1 MPMPDPA
8 AQPLPTSAL
17 APLRHPVFRMLWI
30 AWLIANTCMWMNDVA
45 AAWLMT
51 SLTTSPVMVA
61 LVQSASTLPVFLL
74 GLPSGAL
81 ADILDR
87 RRYLMFTQFWVAVVA
102 VLICLTVLADA
113 MSARMLLFLTFANGI
128 GLAMRMPVFAA
139 IVPSLVPREQ
149 LQPAIALNGV
159 AMNASRIVGPIVA
172 GALLASAGSVYV
184 FALNAVLSVV
194 SGFVILRWRHEPTP
208 SALPGE
214 RFLGAIRVGVQYVR
228 QSARMHTVLLRV
240 ALFFVQSTALL
251 ALLPLVA
258 RDMPGGGAGSFT
270 LLLACLG
277 VGAIASALLL
287 PRLRQR
293 MALDHLVRN
302 GSLLQAAAT
311 LVVAFAPNLFVAAPA
326 MVAAGMAW
334 LSVAN
339 TLSVSAQLSLPDWVR
354 ARGMSIYQMAL
365 MGSSAFSAAL
375 WGYVASL
382 SDVRTSLVLAAVS
395 GTLALPLLR
404 RFKLAA
410 HAEEDLTPTHTIT
423 PPVATRPVDRAAG
436 PVLVTVEYRIDPAT
450 TTEFHAVMQA
460 TRRSRLRHGALAWEL
475 FRDASDADRYI
486 EYIID
491 ETWVEH
497 LRRFDRLTAADAALR
512 ERRLALHTGA
522 EAPKVS
528 RYIAEPPGP
537 AA

>member
-1 MPMPDPA
+1 MPDHAENAAPA
-8 AQPLPTSAL
+8 SAL
-17 APLRHPVFRMLWI
+17 APLRHPVFRMLWS

-51 SLTTSPVMVA
+51 SLSASPVMVA

-87 RRYLMFTQFWVAVVA
+87 RRYLMFTQFWVAAVA
-102 VLICLTVLADA
+102 VLICITVLADA

-139 IVPSLVPREQ
+139 IVPSLVPRAH

-159 AMNASRIVGPIVA
+159 AMNASRIVGPVIA

-194 SGFVILRWRHEPTP
+194 AGFVILRWRHEPAP

-214 RFLGAIRVGVQYVR
+214 RFLGAIRVGLQYVR
-228 QSARMHTVLLRV
+228 QSSRMHTVLLRV
-240 ALFFVQSTALL
+240 AVFFLQSTALL

-258 RDMPGGGAGSFT
+258 RDLRGGARTFT

-277 VGAIASALLL
+277 IGAIASALLL

-293 MALDHLVRN
+293 MALDHVVRN
-302 GSLLQAAAT
+302 GTLLQAAAT
-311 LVVAFAPNLFVAAPA
+311 LVVAFAPNVYVAAPA
-326 MVAAGMAW
+326 MVAAGVAW
-334 LSVAN
+334 LTVAN

-365 MGSSAFSAAL
+365 MGSSAISAGV
-375 WGYVASL
+375 WGYVATL

-410 HAEEDLTPTHTIT
+410 HAEEDLTPSHAFTL
-423 PPVATRPVDRAAG
+423 PVASRPVEGGAG
-436 PVLVTVEYRIDPAT
+436 PVLVTIEYRIDPART
-450 TTEFHAVMQA
+450 AEFHAVMQA

-475 FRDASDADRYI
+475 FRDSSDPDRYI
-486 EYIID
+486 EYFID

-497 LRRFDRLTAADAALR
+497 LRRFDRLTAGDAALR
-512 ERRLALHTGA
+512 AQRFDLHLGDGP
-522 EAPKVS
+522 PKVS
-528 RYIAEPPGP
+528 RYIAEPLAGGG
-537 AA
+537 